1 MTWVNLILVV
11 LPIVVVAG
19 SRPIK
24 GASDGLYF
32 ETHFNNF
39 NKPYNFNNRK
49 QHGKKSGGWEPGANT
64 GSNTGVNNFEAAT
77 YKKVGWRLIPFLLLC
92 YVVAYLD
99 RVNVGFAKLQML
111 QDLQFSDTVYG
122 LGAGIFFIGY
132 FLFEVPSN
140 VILHRV
146 GARVWIARIM
156 VTWGVISA
164 GMMFVESVT
173 SFYVMRFLLGVAEA
187 GFFPGIILYLTYWYP
202 AARRARMTALFMSAI
217 ALSGVIGG
225 PLSGWIMQSFVGMG
239 GLKGWQWL
247 FVLEGLPSVAVGIAT
262 LFYLDDSIDGAKW
275 LTSPEKEL
283 LKRNISLDNAS
294 KQHLSISAVFKDGRV
309 WLLGLIYFSFV
320 MGLYGVSFWLPTI
333 IKATGVKDAFQIGML
348 TAIPYGSA
356 VVAMIFV
363 SRSADRTG
371 ERRWHIAV
379 PALLGAVGL
388 ILSVT
393 WGQNTVLA
401 MTALTL
407 ATMGIL
413 TTLPLF
419 WSLPTSF
426 LAGAGAAAGI
436 ALINSVGNLAGFV
449 SPFAVG
455 WLKDM
460 TQSTNAGMYLL
471 AVSLVVGALLTLSVP
486 ARLVSK

>member
-1 MTWVNLILVV
+1 MEQNMRASPEGLVS
-11 LPIVVVAG
+11 AG
-19 SRPIK
+19 
-24 GASDGLYF
+24 D
-32 ETHFNNF
+32 
-39 NKPYNFNNRK
+39 
-49 QHGKKSGGWEPGANT
+49 
-64 GSNTGVNNFEAAT
+64 FEAAT
-77 YKKVGWRLIPFLLLC
+77 YNKVGWRLIPFLLLC

-111 QDLQFSDTVYG
+111 QDLKFSETVYG

-156 VTWGVISA
+156 ITWGVISA
-164 GMMFVESVT
+164 GMMFVESAT
-173 SFYVMRFLLGVAEA
+173 SFYIMRFLLGVAEA

-202 AARRARMTALFMSAI
+202 AARRARMVALFMSAI

-225 PLSGWIMQSFVGMG
+225 PLSGWIMQKFAGVN
-239 GLKGWQWL
+239 GLAGWQWL
-247 FVLEGLPSVAVGIAT
+247 FILEGLPSVVVGIAT
-262 LFYLDDSIDGAKW
+262 FFYLDDRIGHAKW
-275 LTSPEKEL
+275 LTSDEKAL
-283 LKRNISLDNAS
+283 LERNIVIENSD
-294 KQHLSISAVFKDGRV
+294 KHDLSIRAVFADTRV
-309 WLLGLIYFSFV
+309 WLMSLIYFTFV

-333 IKATGVKDAFQIGML
+333 IKGTGVKDPLQIGLL

-356 VVAMIFV
+356 VLAMIVV
-363 SRSADRTG
+363 SRSADRLR

-388 ILSVT
+388 VLSAV

-436 ALINSVGNLAGFV
+436 ALINSLGNLAGFV
-449 SPFAVG
+449 SPFLVG

-460 TQSTNAGMYLL
+460 TQSTNAGMYML
-471 AVSLVVGALLTLSVP
+471 AGSMVLGVFLTLSVP
-486 ARLVSK
+486 ARLVNK

>member
-1 MTWVNLILVV
+1 MEITSPGPLKR
-11 LPIVVVAG
+11 AG
-19 SRPIK
+19 TATS
-24 GASDGLYF
+24 GF
-32 ETHFNNF
+32 ET
-39 NKPYNFNNRK
+39 
-49 QHGKKSGGWEPGANT
+49 
-64 GSNTGVNNFEAAT
+64 AT
-77 YKKVGWRLIPFLLLC
+77 YNKVGWRLIPFLLLC

-111 QDLQFSDTVYG
+111 QDLKFSETVYG
-122 LGAGIFFIGY
+122 LGAGIFFLGY

-164 GMMFVESVT
+164 GMMFVESAT

-225 PLSGWIMQSFVGMG
+225 PLSGWIMQSFAGMNDW
-239 GLKGWQWL
+239 KGWQWL
-247 FVLEGLPSVAVGIAT
+247 FILEGLPSVLVGIAT
-262 LFYLDDSIDGAKW
+262 FFYLDDRIHHAKW
-275 LTSPEKEL
+275 LTSEEKAL
-283 LKRNISLDNAS
+283 LERNIVAENAS
-294 KQHLSISAVFKDGRV
+294 KQDLAIGAVFADPRV
-309 WLLGLIYFSFV
+309 WLMSLIYFTFV

-333 IKATGVKDAFQIGML
+333 IKATGVKDALQIGLL

-356 VVAMIFV
+356 VVAMILV
-363 SRSADRTG
+363 SRSADRG
-371 ERRWHIAV
+371 RERRWHIAI
-379 PALLGAVGL
+379 PALLGAAGL
-388 ILSVT
+388 VLSAV

-419 WSLPTSF
+419 WSLPTAF

-436 ALINSVGNLAGFV
+436 ALINSLGNLAGFI
-449 SPFAVG
+449 SPFLVG
-455 WLKDM
+455 WLKDL

-471 AVSLVVGALLTLSVP
+471 AASMVLGALLTLSVP
-486 ARLVSK
+486 ARLVNK